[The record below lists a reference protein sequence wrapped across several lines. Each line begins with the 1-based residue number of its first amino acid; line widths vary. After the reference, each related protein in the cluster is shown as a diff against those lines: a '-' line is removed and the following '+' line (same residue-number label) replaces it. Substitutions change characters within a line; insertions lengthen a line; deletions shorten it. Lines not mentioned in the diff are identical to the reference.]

1 MEQINAISA
10 GRKLVLGAGV
20 LLLIFTFF
28 AWQSYSNELT
38 DALGVDYSRSAWHG
52 FWGVMMGILLIVLLA
67 WVAAHTFGVA
77 VPGGLPVGMTT
88 AVLGIVVFVFAL
100 LKNLIDDY
108 SAWASYVG
116 VVLAALVAVGSVK
129 AFQESGEPMP
139 SMPQTV
145 KADAPAAPA
154 APEAPA
160 AAAPPAPPAAP
171 SEPAPPSQP
180 EQQ

>member
-1 MEQINAISA
+1 MEQFSA
-10 GRKLVLGAGV
+10 LSTGRKLILGAGV

-28 AWQSYSNELT
+28 AWQK
-38 DALGVDYSRSAWHG
+38 VDIQIAGITAASAKANAWHG
-52 FWGVMMGILLIVLLA
+52 FWGVMMGLLLIGLLA

-77 VPGGLPVGMTT
+77 IPGGVPVGLTT
-88 AVLGIVVFVFAL
+88 AVLGIAVFVFAL

-116 VVLAALVAVGSVK
+116 VVLAALVAIGAVK

-145 KADAPAAPA
+145 KAADAPPAPA
-154 APEAPA
+154 PPEAPA
-160 AAAPPAPPAAP
+160 APAPPAPPAAP
-171 SEPAPPSQP
+171 AEPPPSDP
-180 EQQ
+180 GQQ